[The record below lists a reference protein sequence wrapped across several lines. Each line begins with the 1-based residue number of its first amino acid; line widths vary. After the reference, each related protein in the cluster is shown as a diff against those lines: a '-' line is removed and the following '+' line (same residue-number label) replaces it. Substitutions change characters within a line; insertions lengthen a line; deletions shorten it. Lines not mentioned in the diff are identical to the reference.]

1 MLSSSYE
8 KLRSTFV
15 GKICTILTVGVNK
28 GGFPDQQFAEY
39 FTGIVEA
46 IDQDGVFTRHHLTN
60 CKNFYPLQY
69 IVGIIEEQMITE
81 DDPNYAQII
90 EEVKK
95 APPPQNPMPT
105 TQQPPMQFV
114 DPSMLAALQK
124 QAQQNMGKMVQ
135 KNQP

>member
-1 MLSSSYE
+1 MLSSSLE
-8 KLRSTFV
+8 NLRSTFV

-28 GGFPDQQFAEY
+28 GGFPDQQFAEF

-46 IDQDGVFTRHHLTN
+46 IDQDGVFTKHHLTN
-60 CKNFYPLQY
+60 CKNFYSMQY
-69 IVGIIEEQMITE
+69 IVGIVEEQMITE
-81 DDPNYAQII
+81 DDPNYQQII

-95 APPPQNPMPT
+95 APQQAPAPAA
-105 TQQPPMQFV
+105 QPPMQFV

-124 QAQQNMGKMVQ
+124 QAQQNMGKMLQ